1 MKEPNYKR
9 TKYVCYFTSMMMA
22 AAFALPPL
30 LFVTF
35 QELYGISYTLLG
47 TLVLINFCI
56 QLTVDL
62 IFTFFSRHFHLR
74 KLIRLMP
81 LMTALGFCVYALVPY
96 FLPQYAYPGLVAG
109 TLIFSVAAGMSE
121 VLVSPVVAAL
131 PSDNPNK
138 EMSMLHSLYGY
149 GCMAVI
155 IISTL
160 FLHFIGSRYWI
171 YLTIFWAIPHII
183 AAILLVKTDL
193 PNLNTAESTVKSA
206 KIGKKAKGLALCV
219 ICIFLGGAVECTMS
233 NWLSAFTENALSIP
247 KVWGDILG
255 AALFAAALAFTRTA
269 YAKYGKNIFNALTV
283 SMGCSILCY
292 LVVALSPNGAVS
304 LVACVALGIF
314 SAMLWPGTLILME
327 ENMPALG
334 VTAYALMA
342 SGGDLGASIA
352 PQAVG
357 IVVDNVA
364 VTDWAKSIGDSL
376 SLSPEQ
382 VGFKAGMLLAAIFP
396 VLGVILLLYMRKFFR
411 NAKKEPP
418 GKTGGSSYAG
428 IALCSSRN
436 T

>member
-1 MKEPNYKR
+1 MNAPNYKR

-35 QELYGISYTLLG
+35 QDLYGISYTRLG

-56 QLTVDL
+56 QLAVDL
-62 IFTFFSRHFHLR
+62 IFTFFSRHFNLH
-74 KLIRLMP
+74 KIIRLMP
-81 LMTALGFCVYALVPY
+81 FMTALGFCLYALVPY
-96 FLPQYAYPGLVAG
+96 CLPQYAYAGLAAG
-109 TLIFSVAAGMSE
+109 TVVFSIAAGMSE
-121 VLVSPVVAAL
+121 VLVSPVIAAL
-131 PSDNPNK
+131 PSDNPDK
-138 EMSMLHSLYGY
+138 EMSLLHSLYGY
-149 GCMAVI
+149 GCMTVI
-155 IISTL
+155 VISTL
-160 FLHFIGSRYWI
+160 FLHFIGGKYWVV
-171 YLTIFWAIPHII
+171 LVLLWAIPHII
-183 AAILLVKTDL
+183 AAILMAKTAL
-193 PNLNTAESTVKSA
+193 PPLNMTASATKSA
-206 KIGKKAKGLALCV
+206 KSKQKTKGLALCV
-219 ICIFLGGAVECTMS
+219 ICIFLGGAIECTMS
-233 NWLSAFTENALSIP
+233 NWISAFTENALQIP

-283 SMGCSILCY
+283 SMACSLLCY
-292 LVVALSPNGAVS
+292 LAVALSPSPAVS
-304 LVACVALGIF
+304 LMACVGLGIF

-376 SLSPEQ
+376 SLSPDQ
-382 VGFKAGMLLAAIFP
+382 VGFKAGMLLAAVFP
-396 VLGVILLLYMRKFFR
+396 VLGVILLIYMRKFFQR
-411 NAKKEPP
+411 NKK
-418 GKTGGSSYAG
+418 A
-428 IALCSSRN
+428 
-436 T
+436 